1 MTDCPDCGGTKWI
14 GIYDDSTLVTPKGEL
29 GNCPTCNGTGKVKER
44 VSLFGKVPDEDN
56 KEDE

>member
-1 MTDCPDCGGTKWI
+1 MTDCSECDGSGLIPII
-14 GIYDDSTLVTPKGEL
+14 GEPVT
-29 GNCPTCNGTGKVKER
+29 CSICNGTGKVKER